1 MSKVICRKAINFD
14 RDTNEL
20 KKHYPGKNY
29 RNAYTDIKK
38 LMEESGFEH
47 RQWSGYVSKDKISL
61 QKVASIT
68 GRLSLSFS

>member
-29 RNAYTDIKK
+29 RNAYTDIKNSWKNQALNIVNCLAMYRKIRYLYRK
-38 LMEESGFEH
+38 L
-47 RQWSGYVSKDKISL
+47 L
-61 QKVASIT
+61 
-68 GRLSLSFS
+68 L